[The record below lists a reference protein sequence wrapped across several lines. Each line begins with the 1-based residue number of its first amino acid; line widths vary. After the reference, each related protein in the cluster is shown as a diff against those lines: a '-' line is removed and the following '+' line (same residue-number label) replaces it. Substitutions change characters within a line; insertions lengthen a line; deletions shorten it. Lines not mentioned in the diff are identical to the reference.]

1 MLYQLSY
8 GIIYLRTFEPSTLP
22 IKNRDALPTELRNPL
37 PTEALAKVGSFIFPQ
52 KMHSFFGSAKIS
64 EKPIAA
70 NF

>member
-1 MLYQLSY
+1 
-8 GIIYLRTFEPSTLP
+8 
-22 IKNRDALPTELRNPL
+22 L